1 LAERLANAGN
11 KKGLI
16 IDKRNHI
23 AGNAYDFYDEH
34 GILVHKYGPHIFHTN
49 SKDVFEYLGNFT
61 DWRPYEHHVL
71 ASVEGQLV
79 PMPINLNT
87 INELF
92 GLNLSSSG
100 FEELYR
106 LIVSEVWLLS
116 IADISLHN
124 MFCKCYPIK
133 QCRMEPAVLEAS
145 VTVLVP
151 TRTNKDIRYF
161 TDSSQAMPA
170 GGYTRMFAK
179 MLSHP

>member
-61 DWRPYEHHVL
+61 DWCPYEHHVL

-100 FEELYR
+100 FEEFLASKAEKISPILTSEDVVLSTVGKDLYK
-106 LIVSEVWLLS
+106 
-116 IADISLHN
+116 
-124 MFCKCYPIK
+124 MFFK
-133 QCRMEPAVLEAS
+133 
-145 VTVLVP
+145 
-151 TRTNKDIRYF
+151 
-161 TDSSQAMPA
+161 
-170 GGYTRMFAK
+170 GYTLK
-179 MLSHP
+179 QW